1 MKPSFQVRRV
11 RCDVECG
18 QQGDEDQ
25 SADHRGLRE
34 GRRPADDHLPLHR
47 KVQRQRESRSS
58 RAAPTG
64 KIIIFTILNY

>member
-1 MKPSFQVRRV
+1 MQPSFQVRRV

-18 QQGDEDQ
+18 QQGGEDQ
-25 SADHRGLRE
+25 SADHQGLRE
-34 GRRPADDHLPLHR
+34 ERRPADDHLPLHR
-47 KVQRQRESRSS
+47 KVQSQRELRSS